1 MRSLCD
7 RLHHSYSNHGPGS
20 SGRRPALALAA
31 ALLAVAVASCG
42 GSAAMPAKTS
52 SGGAAGPG
60 SGGATTLGT
69 GGSSTTPGSGGATM
83 VATGGTPPATGGSL
97 ANTGGS
103 SSGGTGANAGGGTG
117 GTAGTGPNS
126 DAAVSDDAA
135 TDLSATGGGGG
146 AVGLGGGGGAAG
158 GAPRDGGSDAAGGA
172 THPLKAIMIITGA
185 GKPTAGDNVMLG
197 RMTARGIQTTTMTD
211 AAVTAAAVAG
221 MDLVVIS
228 SSAESGPL
236 AAKVRDVAIPV
247 LCIENGEYA
256 LMGMTPATLNTDY
269 GMVAAQTQV
278 QITTAGNPL
287 VGTLT
292 GTVTISSVAGDFG
305 WGVPA
310 AAAIKGA
317 SLPGNPNRAVIF
329 GYAKGDQMVSMAAPA
344 RRAAFAIRETLAAN
358 LTADGLKL
366 FDAVLNWVLM

>member
-1 MRSLCD
+1 
-7 RLHHSYSNHGPGS
+7 
-20 SGRRPALALAA
+20 
-31 ALLAVAVASCG
+31 
-42 GSAAMPAKTS
+42 
-52 SGGAAGPG
+52 
-60 SGGATTLGT
+60 
-69 GGSSTTPGSGGATM
+69 
-83 VATGGTPPATGGSL
+83 
-97 ANTGGS
+97 
-103 SSGGTGANAGGGTG
+103 
-117 GTAGTGPNS
+117 
-126 DAAVSDDAA
+126 
-135 TDLSATGGGGG
+135 
-146 AVGLGGGGGAAG
+146 
-158 GAPRDGGSDAAGGA
+158 
-172 THPLKAIMIITGA
+172 MIITGA

-236 AAKVRDVAIPV
+236 GTKVRDIAIPV

-278 QITTAGNPL
+278 QITMPGNPL

-305 WGVPA
+305 WGTPA
-310 AAAIKGA
+310 ATAIKGA
-317 SLPGNPNRAVIF
+317 SLPGTPTRAVIF

-358 LTADGLKL
+358 LTSDGIKL